1 MGRFAA
7 ILILLAQL
15 PLIWVSIDPTGQS
28 SIWFSFVG
36 HPLVGA
42 GVVLGLWALAR
53 RLKSQTADSGK

>member
-42 GVVLGLWALAR
+42 GVCGRSHA
-53 RLKSQTADSGK
+53 G